1 VAGAR
6 ELDALI
12 QRRYA
17 DRLEQ
22 VPKNLAML
30 KTTAGRRVA
39 GAALGA
45 LAGAI
50 SGRLGATAI
59 NDIVIQP
66 ALNPQAVANQEA
78 WEQQQRAL
86 GLL

>member
-1 VAGAR
+1 
-6 ELDALI
+6 
-12 QRRYA
+12 
-17 DRLEQ
+17 
-22 VPKNLAML
+22 ML

-50 SGRLGATAI
+50 SGRLGAQAV
-59 NDIVIQP
+59 NDLAIQP
-66 ALNPQAVANQEA
+66 ILNPEALANQLA
-78 WEQQQRAL
+78 WEKQQEAL